1 MEMSLK
7 KDVLRELRAGDGRLL
22 LHDEVEER
30 PGQFDI
36 VPIWETVEEDDIM
49 TPRDVF
55 DEMKAEGYK
64 VCALQ
69 INLSVLLFTG
79 FALYRSTMIAL
90 LLRTNKRHFQMRS
103 GSSLRGSV
111 QVLLLQVTLCSIA
124 RWAEDEQQLGW

>member
-79 FALYRSTMIAL
+79 FALYRSTMIASL
-90 LLRTNKRHFQMRS
+90 LQTSKRHFQMRS

-111 QVLLLQVTLCSIA
+111 QVLPLRVTLCSIA